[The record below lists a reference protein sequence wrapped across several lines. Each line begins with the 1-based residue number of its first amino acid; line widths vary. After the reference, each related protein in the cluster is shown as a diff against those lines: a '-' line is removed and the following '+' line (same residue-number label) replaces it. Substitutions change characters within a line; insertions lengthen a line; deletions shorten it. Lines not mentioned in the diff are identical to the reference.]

1 MYCTMYIFVRQ
12 IDCIYRQVMKV
23 HYYRANLVLKPNFF
37 RSNVFHHQFYL
48 PEVNIQ
54 VQNGHGVLRGLISCI

>member
-23 HYYRANLVLKPNFF
+23 HYYRANLVLKPKNF